1 MINRVA
7 FVGKAIVA
15 LVKCCKLG
23 GFLKG
28 KKEFSW
34 LAPIGFLE

>member
-15 LVKCCKLG
+15 LAKCFKLE

-28 KKEFSW
+28 KNEFS
-34 LAPIGFLE
+34 